1 MNALLEMHNIDH
13 YFGGLKA
20 ISDFNLTL
28 HEGEIVGLI
37 GPNGAG
43 KTTVFNLITAIYK
56 PTGGEIFFKGVSI
69 HGKRPHS
76 VTGLGIARTFQ
87 NIRLFTDMTV
97 IENIKVAYHS
107 RRKYKLFSALFAN
120 RNFWEHENEMD
131 EMAYQLLK
139 IFGLHDRADEISDAL
154 PYGEQRKLEIARAL
168 ATKPSLLLLDEPA
181 AGMNLAEADQLMEMI
196 RNLRE
201 QFGLTLCLIEHQMR
215 VVMGVCERIKVMD
228 FGETIAEGT
237 PKEIQTNPKV
247 IKAYLGEGGKEARG
261 QKGYWAK

>member
-1 MNALLEMHNIDH
+1 MNPLLEIYTIDH

-43 KTTVFNLITAIYK
+43 KTTVFNLITGVYG
-56 PTGGEIFFKGVSI
+56 PTRGEIFFKGVSI
-69 HGKRPHS
+69 HGKRPHLVS
-76 VTGLGIARTFQ
+76 AWGIARTFQ

-107 RRKYKLFSALFAN
+107 RRKYGLFTAILAN
-120 RNFWEHENEMD
+120 RNFWENEEEID
-131 EMAYQLLK
+131 EMACQLLE
-139 IFGLHDRADEISDAL
+139 IFGLHDRAGEISGAL

-168 ATKPSLLLLDEPA
+168 ATNPSLLLLDEPA
-181 AGMNLAEADQLMEMI
+181 AGMNPAESGELMKMI
-196 RNLRE
+196 HDLRD
-201 QFGLTLCLIEHQMR
+201 QFGLTIFLIEHQMR

-237 PKEIQTNPKV
+237 PEEIQANQKV
-247 IKAYLGEGGKEARG
+247 IEAYLGEGVPLK
-261 QKGYWAK
+261 KV